1 MEAML
6 AVSSRTTVRPGSL
19 NTSRGGMGSSS
30 TNGVS
35 GCFSDGIN
43 ETRAAGPAAAGGWHG
58 ATIR

>member
-6 AVSSRTTVRPGSL
+6 RRLEPNDSPTGSL
-19 NTSRGGMGSSS
+19 KTSRGGMGSLS

-43 ETRAAGPAAAGGWHG
+43 
-58 ATIR
+58 